1 MAYQVTNKK
10 FETREEADNY
20 NKENRRAREC
30 VGSGC
35 LSTFCC
41 DNCFTI
47 IRDSVCCCI
56 AACGGGYTC
65 PACGFE
71 KENYKADIPISDF
84 TNFPMDTGV
93 FIGALSAPLREPV
106 FDRGDMKGIFV
117 TQEVYKEIL
126 EWGTE
131 GIE

>member
-10 FETREEADNY
+10 FNTREEADNY
-20 NKENRRAREC
+20 NRENRKAKEC
-30 VGSGC
+30 AGSGC

-41 DNCFTI
+41 ENCYTVI
-47 IRDSVCCCI
+47 SDSVCCCI
-56 AACGGGYTC
+56 S
-65 PACGFE
+65 ACGFE
-71 KENYKADIPISDF
+71 KENYKTDIPISDF